1 VHGEYKEM
9 FLIFVGIIVITFFLP
24 LCGVWILVKLTDLA
38 KAHPKPA
45 KYILI
50 IMFIILMVVGGLKI
64 RDIYY
69 EKSPYYF
76 WNELIRKNPKPFNV
90 SQEEFEAKNRA
101 GYCWRD
107 RKYYS
112 KEELWHKAMKS
123 LTGRMIYENKFY
135 WDNKVV
141 NDNGEFLPTEDECA
155 RWKGCRVFKIP
166 MNPDKEKFLKED
178 SENEYD
184 FWKGIDILIKHNEA
198 QSFIFASDT
207 NFINDE
213 FKLKNFILIHK
224 LSNPSY
230 LSVYDSNN
238 CCTVFNKS
246 EWSLIR
252 KNYILKYIGIDTVVF
267 RKKSKIPIDIDINS
281 WGVGNFYLSVA
292 YSESISVSEF
302 LAKDKSE
309 TLKNTR
315 KVYLLNNCGDVL
327 YRPNYW
333 QRS

>member
-1 VHGEYKEM
+1 MV
-9 FLIFVGIIVITFFLP
+9 ICIIVTIYILLRFSI
-24 LCGVWILVKLTDLA
+24 WIPGKA
-38 KAHPKPA
+38 KDFANANPRKT

-50 IMFIILMVVGGLKI
+50 ILALVFVGAIGLHLQKL
-64 RDIYY
+64 YY

-76 WNELIRKNPKPFNV
+76 WNELIKKNPKPNDIT
-90 SQEEFEAKNRA
+90 QEEFEAKNRA

-141 NDNGEFLPTEDECA
+141 NDNGEFLPTEDECV
-155 RWKGCRVFKIP
+155 RQKGCRVFKIP
-166 MNPDKEKFLKED
+166 MNPDKEKFLINNI
-178 SENEYD
+178 ENEND
-184 FWKGIDILIKHNEA
+184 FWKGIDILIKHKEA
-198 QSFIFASDT
+198 ESFIFASDK
-207 NFINDE
+207 NYVDDD
-213 FKLKNFILIHK
+213 FKLKNYILIHK
-224 LSNPSY
+224 KGNPAY

-267 RKKSKIPIDIDINS
+267 MQESKIPIDIDINS
-281 WGVGNFYLSVA
+281 WGVGNFYLSVT
-292 YSESISVSEF
+292 YSKSISVPEF
-302 LAKDKSE
+302 VAKDKSK
-309 TLKNTR
+309 TFKDTR

-333 QRS
+333 WRK

>member
-9 FLIFVGIIVITFFLP
+9 FLIFVGIIVIAFFLP

-50 IMFIILMVVGGLKI
+50 IMFIILMVAGGLKI
-64 RDIYY
+64 QDIYY

-224 LSNPSY
+224 LDNPAY

-238 CCTVFNKS
+238 CCTVLNKS

-267 RKKSKIPIDIDINS
+267 MQESKIPIDIDINS
-281 WGVGNFYLSVA
+281 LGVGNFYLGVA
-292 YSESISVSEF
+292 YSESINVSEF

-333 QRS
+333 QRR

>member
-1 VHGEYKEM
+1 MHGEYKGM
-9 FLIFVGIIVITFFLP
+9 FWLLIGIIIITFFLP
-24 LCGVWILVKLTDLA
+24 LLSVWIVVKVTDLA

-45 KYILI
+45 KYTLI
-50 IMFIILMVVGGLKI
+50 TMFIILMVAGGLKI

-76 WNELIRKNPKPFNV
+76 WNELMRKNPKPFNV

-135 WDNKVV
+135 WDNKIV
-141 NDNGEFLPTEDECA
+141 NDNGEFLPTEDECV
-155 RWKGCRVFKIP
+155 RQKGCRVFKIP
-166 MNPDKEKFLKED
+166 MNPDKEKFLKNNIEK
-178 SENEYD
+178 END

-198 QSFIFASDT
+198 QSFIFASDQ
-207 NFINDE
+207 NYINDD
-213 FKLKNFILIHK
+213 FKLKNYILIHK
-224 LSNPSY
+224 LDDPAY

-238 CCTVFNKS
+238 CCTVLNKS
-246 EWSLIR
+246 EWSLIK

-267 RKKSKIPIDIDINS
+267 MQESKIPIDININS
-281 WGVGNFYLSVA
+281 WGVGNFYLSVT
-292 YSESISVSEF
+292 YSKSISVPEF
-302 LAKDKSE
+302 VAKDKSE
-309 TLKNTR
+309 TFKDSR
-315 KVYLLNNCGDVL
+315 RVYLLNNCGDVL

-333 QRS
+333 WRR

>member
-1 VHGEYKEM
+1 M
-9 FLIFVGIIVITFFLP
+9 FLLFVGIITITFVLP
-24 LCGVWILVKLTDLA
+24 LLSVWILVKVISLA

-45 KYILI
+45 KYTFIT
-50 IMFIILMVVGGLKI
+50 MFIILMVAAGLKI

-76 WNELIRKNPKPFNV
+76 WNELMRKNPKPFNV

-107 RKYYS
+107 KKYYS

-141 NDNGEFLPTEDECA
+141 NDNGEFLPTADDC
-155 RWKGCRVFKIP
+155 RRSQGCRVFKIP
-166 MNPDKEKFLKED
+166 MNPDKEKFLKD
-178 SENEYD
+178 DIENEDD
-184 FWKGIDILIKHNEA
+184 FRRALDILIKHNEA
-198 QSFIFASDT
+198 ESFIFASDK
-207 NFINDE
+207 NYINDD
-213 FKLKNFILIHK
+213 FKLKNYILIHK
-224 LSNPSY
+224 KDNPNY
-230 LSVYDSNN
+230 LSVYDSNS
-238 CCTVFNKS
+238 CCNVLNKS

-252 KNYILKYIGIDTVVF
+252 KNYILKYIGMETAVF
-267 RKKSKIPIDIDINS
+267 TEKSKIPIDIDINS
-281 WGVGNFYLSVA
+281 WGVGNFYLSVT
-292 YSESISVSEF
+292 YSKSITVPEF
-302 LAKDKSE
+302 VAKDKSK
-309 TLKNTR
+309 TFKNTR

-333 QRS
+333 WRS

>member
-1 VHGEYKEM
+1 VYGEYKVM
-9 FLIFVGIIVITFFLP
+9 FWLFVGIITLTFVLP
-24 LCGVWILVKLTDLA
+24 LLSAWIVAKVMDLA

-45 KYILI
+45 KYTLI
-50 IMFIILMVVGGLKI
+50 TMFIILMVAGGLKI
-64 RDIYY
+64 RYIYY

-123 LTGRMIYENKFY
+123 LTGRMIYENKVH
-135 WDNKVV
+135 WDNKIV
-141 NDNGEFLPTEDECA
+141 NDNGEFLPTEEECA
-155 RWKGCRVFKIP
+155 RWNGCRVIKIP
-166 MNPDKEKFLKED
+166 MNPDKEKFLKD
-178 SENEYD
+178 NIENKYD

-213 FKLKNFILIHK
+213 FKFKNFILIHQ

-230 LSVYDSNN
+230 LSVYDGNN

-252 KNYILKYIGIDTVVF
+252 KNYILKYAGFDALAF
-267 RKKSKIPIDIDINS
+267 MKESKIPIDIDINS
-281 WGVGNFYLSVA
+281 WGLGNFYFGVT
-292 YSESISVSEF
+292 YSHSISVSEF
-302 LAKDKSE
+302 VARDKRKSP
-309 TLKNTR
+309 NDTR
-315 KVYLLNNCGDVL
+315 KVFLLNNCGDVL
-327 YRPNYW
+327 YKPYYW
-333 QRS
+333 

>member
-1 VHGEYKEM
+1 MKK
-9 FLIFVGIIVITFFLP
+9 FAIANPSKAIVIL
-24 LCGVWILVKLTDLA
+24 
-38 KAHPKPA
+38 
-45 KYILI
+45 LI
-50 IMFIILMVVGGLKI
+50 ILLVVIVAEVIKLRKF
-64 RDIYY
+64 Y
-69 EKSPYYF
+69 EENSPYYF
-76 WNELIRKNPKPFNV
+76 WNELVKKNPKPSNV
-90 SQEEFEAKNRA
+90 TQQEFEAKNRA

-141 NDNGEFLPTEDECA
+141 NDNGEFLPTEEECA
-155 RWKGCRVFKIP
+155 RWNGCRVFKIP
-166 MNPDKEKFLKED
+166 MNPDKEKFLKD
-178 SENEYD
+178 NIENKYD
-184 FWKGIDILIKHNEA
+184 FWKGIDILIKYNEA

-238 CCTVFNKS
+238 CCTIYNKS
-246 EWSLIR
+246 EWSLVR

-292 YSESISVSEF
+292 YSESISVTEF

-333 QRS
+333 WRK

>member
-1 VHGEYKEM
+1 MHGEYKVM
-9 FLIFVGIIVITFFLP
+9 FWLFVGIITLTFVLP
-24 LCGVWILVKLTDLA
+24 LLSVWIVVKVTALA

-45 KYILI
+45 KYTLI

-76 WNELIRKNPKPFNV
+76 WNELMRKNPKPFNV

-135 WDNKVV
+135 WDNKIV
-141 NDNGEFLPTEDECA
+141 NDNGEFLPTEDECV
-155 RWKGCRVFKIP
+155 RQKGCRVFKIP
-166 MNPDKEKFLKED
+166 MNPDKEKFLKNNIEK
-178 SENEYD
+178 END

-198 QSFIFASDT
+198 QSFILASDQ
-207 NFINDE
+207 NYINDD
-213 FKLKNFILIHK
+213 FKLKNYILIHK
-224 LSNPSY
+224 KGNPSY

-238 CCTVFNKS
+238 CCTVLNKS

-252 KNYILKYIGIDTVVF
+252 KNYILKYTGIDTVVF
-267 RKKSKIPIDIDINS
+267 MQESKIPIDIDINS
-281 WGVGNFYLSVA
+281 WGVGNFYLSA
-292 YSESISVSEF
+292 TYSKSISVPEF
-302 LAKDKSE
+302 VAKDKSE
-309 TLKNTR
+309 TFKDTR

-333 QRS
+333 WRR